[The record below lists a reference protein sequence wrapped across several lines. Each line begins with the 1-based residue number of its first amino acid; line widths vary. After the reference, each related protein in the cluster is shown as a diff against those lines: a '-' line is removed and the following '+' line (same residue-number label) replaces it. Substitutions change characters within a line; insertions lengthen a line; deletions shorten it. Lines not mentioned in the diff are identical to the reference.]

1 MCLNNCRGTS
11 SCKVNV
17 YSEQGSEKSKMP
29 VGVDLLQYSF
39 CSFTCIRVT
48 SGYYFIRM
56 PVNQLYNY
64 SRSHIEICVHEPF
77 DDVSFQDKALDSYKL
92 PLAVHDNQMGKIS

>member
-1 MCLNNCRGTS
+1 
-11 SCKVNV
+11 
-17 YSEQGSEKSKMP
+17 MP

>member
-1 MCLNNCRGTS
+1 
-11 SCKVNV
+11 
-17 YSEQGSEKSKMP
+17 
-29 VGVDLLQYSF
+29 
-39 CSFTCIRVT
+39 
-48 SGYYFIRM
+48 M

-92 PLAVHDNQMGKIS
+92 PLAVHDNQMGKISWEPFLACLFSKHALIELFQI

>member
-1 MCLNNCRGTS
+1 
-11 SCKVNV
+11 
-17 YSEQGSEKSKMP
+17 MP

-39 CSFTCIRVT
+39 CSFTGIRVT

-77 DDVSFQDKALDSYKL
+77 VDVNFQNKALDSYKL
-92 PLAVHDNQMGKIS
+92 PLAVHDNQMGKTS